1 MVTKYRYGFFDF
13 KGIDFNIHLK
23 REFNEIDYKYL
34 KEFSQLIMKIYG
46 SDNNIIF
53 VLRYIDG
60 LNVNKIMK
68 YLSKQ
73 VTFVIVKPHQRYT
86 GKSFL

>member
-1 MVTKYRYGFFDF
+1 
-13 KGIDFNIHLK
+13 
-23 REFNEIDYKYL
+23 
-34 KEFSQLIMKIYG
+34 MKIYG

-86 GKSFL
+86 GKSFYKEIDDYYCLYINSCIENSILIS